1 MNDALKIMELEEKID
16 KLSNNNKLMLEAI
29 KALSAQLDSI
39 QNMQRETLNN
49 LSKQSQPKSI
59 ENADTYVSAFKNR

>member
-16 KLSNNNKLMLEAI
+16 RLSNNNKLMLEAI
-29 KALSAQLDSI
+29 MALSAQLDSI

-59 ENADTYVSAFKNR
+59 ENADTHVSVFKNR